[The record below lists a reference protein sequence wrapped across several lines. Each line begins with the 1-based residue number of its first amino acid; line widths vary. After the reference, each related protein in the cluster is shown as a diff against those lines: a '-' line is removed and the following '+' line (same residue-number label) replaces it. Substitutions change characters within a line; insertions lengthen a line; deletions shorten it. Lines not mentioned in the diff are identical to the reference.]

1 MESIPGLHKR
11 LKIRALYTNDTL
23 LQEAEYPVKKD
34 DQQTEC
40 SDVQYLNRLSQLP
53 SENKTQF
60 VLCPLPP
67 DFLLFSGT
75 SIPIH
80 LFKGAEARDFRVE
93 SNKSTGNTFL
103 TQTIGE
109 QVLIILIYLILFKG
123 IIIAILNYVFSN
135 APGVL

>member
-1 MESIPGLHKR
+1 M
-11 LKIRALYTNDTL
+11 
-23 LQEAEYPVKKD
+23 
-34 DQQTEC
+34 
-40 SDVQYLNRLSQLP
+40 QYLNKLSQLP
-53 SENKTQF
+53 TENKTQF